1 MFRCYRDHSCKYEPE
16 VNEAIKSIPLNKS
29 NYKNLFTMKNLTK
42 SAIAMMIFTVMVYN
56 SSAQTI
62 KERIDE
68 AKTVKVYVSIK
79 DIIHAPNTNAAPGSQ
94 QKGTGCVNFTQTTPF
109 TSDYADVV
117 KQIVDALNKGFNTT
131 AFVAGDISTVPL
143 FESGIQKGSQDYL
156 KLGEPVLAVVYL
168 TGTYNV
174 LNAGLMGE
182 VSLSANFNIM
192 SGINIYA
199 VTDGKLKGIALKNL
213 GMVNSPAKQTKTCPD
228 YDYFV
233 KNFPLADYFEK
244 FKTSFETKT
253 TDFITKEMENYD
265 KAMKKKK

>member
-1 MFRCYRDHSCKYEPE
+1 
-16 VNEAIKSIPLNKS
+16 
-29 NYKNLFTMKNLTK
+29 MKNLTK
-42 SAIAMMIFTVMVYN
+42 TAISLIFISGMVFN
-56 SSAQTI
+56 LSAQTI

-68 AKTVKVYVSIK
+68 AKTVKVYISIK
-79 DIIHAPNTNAAPGSQ
+79 DIVHSPNTTAAPGSQ

-109 TSDYADVV
+109 TSDYTDVV
-117 KQIVDALNKGFNTT
+117 KQIVDVLNKGFNTT

-156 KLGEPVLAVVYL
+156 KLGEPLLAVVYL

-182 VSLSANFNIM
+182 VSLSASFNVM

-213 GMVNSPAKQTKTCPD
+213 GTVNSPGKQTKTCPD

-233 KNFPLADYFEK
+233 KNFPLADFFDK
-244 FKTSFETKT
+244 FKESFDKKT
-253 TDFITKEMENYD
+253 TEFITKEMENYT
-265 KAMKKKK
+265 KAMSKKK